1 MVTTQSADNVL
12 KSYYLDVVSE
22 QLNKA
27 ANPLLARILQT
38 SSDVWGRDVR
48 KTVRYGVNGGV
59 GAGTEEGA
67 LPKANGNKYAQMVA
81 TLKNLY
87 GTIEIS
93 DKAIRASSGNDG
105 AFVNLLNDEMDG
117 LVKSSSFNFGRMLY
131 GDGSGL
137 LSTVTASANE
147 ILTVDNVQNF
157 AVGMIVDVYDK
168 TDASVAPAREVVSV
182 NAAKKQIVLS
192 GESFALPKDYKIY
205 MQNSRGL
212 EITGLGA
219 IFGEGDLYGLS
230 RAANPWLN
238 PVKKTEVGAITE
250 AALQK
255 AIDEVE
261 EISGSKTNFIVCSW
275 GVRRALIKALSEYR
289 KNETMELEGGF
300 RTLSF
305 NGIPVFADRFCP
317 AGTMYLLNTDDF
329 GLHQLCDWQ
338 WLEGEDGK
346 ILKQIAG
353 KPVYTA
359 TLVKYAELLCY
370 RPYGLTKSLMK
381 KGQKKGIFTHKKGI
395 FRA

>member
-250 AALQK
+250 SALQK

-305 NGIPVFADRFCP
+305 NGVPVFADRFCP

-370 RPYGLTKSLMK
+370 RPN
-381 KGQKKGIFTHKKGI
+381 GQAMLSGITEE
-395 FRA
+395 

>member
-192 GESFALPKDYKIY
+192 GESFALPMDYKIY

-238 PVKKTEVGAITE
+238 PVKKTEVGAVTE

-370 RPYGLTKSLMK
+370 RPN
-381 KGQKKGIFTHKKGI
+381 GQAMLSGITEE
-395 FRA
+395 